1 MCAALLH
8 QPTQKSSGE
17 IKMDGSS
24 RTKVGYD
31 YKQQHKS
38 RVFLSFGKVAVTRA
52 PGGWFA
58 SLVRGGEADAE
69 ES

>member
-1 MCAALLH
+1 MGC
-8 QPTQKSSGE
+8 
-17 IKMDGSS
+17 
-24 RTKVGYD
+24 D

-38 RVFLSFGKVAVTRA
+38 RVFLSFGKVVLTRT